1 MPHDPGWLV
10 KDERYW
16 SYVGRFVQQWAKRSA
31 PKLAADAQDLVSSYY
46 PSDAELLDRC
56 ESFWQLALQAGR
68 VGDELS
74 LETCDF
80 AHALPASRWRD
91 VQPGRIFLRIAFRQ
105 WQLGRADL
113 VRRLLREH
121 DQKRQKQ
128 RHGLGA

>member
-16 SYVGRFVQQWAKRSA
+16 SYVGRFTGHWAKRSA
-31 PKLAADAQDLVSSYY
+31 PKLAAEAQDLVSSYY
-46 PSDAELLDRC
+46 PRDVELLDRC

-68 VGDELS
+68 VGDPLS
-74 LETCDF
+74 LDAF
-80 AHALPASRWRD
+80 DLAHALPRSRWGD

-105 WQLGRADL
+105 WQLGRAEL

-121 DQKRQKQ
+121 AQKRRNQ
-128 RHGLGA
+128 HLGLGR